1 MTTGTATVLFTDLVG
16 STELLSRLGDVV
28 FDGLRRAHFDGLRQA
43 IDRSGGTE
51 VKTTGDGLLAT
62 FTSAVGAI
70 GCAVAMQQTVARQS
84 RSTGVPLAIRVGL
97 ALGDVSFEDGDVFG
111 TPVVE
116 AARLVVVARGGQILA
131 TAVVRFVAGGRS
143 DACFADLGHVELK
156 GLPAP
161 LAICEVVWEPLSEP
175 AVPLPSLQTGTGR
188 IFVGRD
194 ELMEW
199 LQQLWTEASAGL
211 RRLVLIGGEPGVGKT
226 RLTAEMAG
234 QAHAKGAVV
243 LAGRCDED
251 LGVPYQPFVEALRH
265 LIVHTP
271 TADLA
276 ALLGRYGGELVRL
289 APELTER
296 LPQLPPPLRSDPET
310 ERFRLFDAVA
320 AWLAAASAE
329 RPVLLVL
336 DDLQWAAKPTLLLLR
351 HVLRSADSMRL
362 LVVGTYR
369 DTEVGRTHPLS
380 EVLADLRRSAAVECL
395 SLCGLDQPAVA
406 EYVKQAA
413 GHELDEAAHS
423 LARAIHAETEGNPFF
438 ISEVLRHLMETGAVH
453 ERDGRWEAR
462 RPTEELGIPEGVR
475 DVIGR
480 RLSRLSEGANQ
491 ALTLGAVVGLE
502 FDLATVQAA
511 CSIDEDALVSAL
523 DEAVAAHLLVEIGGP
538 LPRHRFAHALVRST
552 LYDELSPARRVL
564 LHRRVGHAI
573 ERRHGLAMD
582 DHLAALA
589 HHFARCSAGGGEA
602 LKAAGYA
609 RRAGDRALV
618 QLAYDEAAGYY
629 RQALELLDVAE
640 PASADDDQRVEL
652 LIALGEAKHRGA
664 KPAFRETFLQAA
676 RLAQGRGDQSAL
688 ARAALMDSRGAAWS
702 AVGTVDWEHVSV
714 LEAALAVTGEADAA
728 TRTRLLATLGVALVF
743 ATERDPEPLVDEAL
757 ALARRLDDPATL
769 AHVLRARWITTTTL
783 DPGGVRAAAET
794 AELLAVAEDLGDPAI
809 RCEAYYSEAR
819 SAMARGDVAAF
830 DRCVD
835 LGEQLT
841 QELGQPVLRW
851 RNTWLRIGQH
861 LFAGRMDAA
870 EQLALE
876 ARELGEMA
884 GHPDAATYLTIQV
897 FQIRFE
903 QGRLGSIEVALT
915 ELARR
920 TPGLRLLVEPM
931 IALLYTE
938 TDRHDEARQ
947 VLELFA
953 AHAFKRLPRGSSRT
967 PHTYTAC
974 CSRRP
979 PR

>member
-1 MTTGTATVLFTDLVG
+1 
-16 STELLSRLGDVV
+16 
-28 FDGLRRAHFDGLRQA
+28 
-43 IDRSGGTE
+43 
-51 VKTTGDGLLAT
+51 
-62 FTSAVGAI
+62 
-70 GCAVAMQQTVARQS
+70 
-84 RSTGVPLAIRVGL
+84 
-97 ALGDVSFEDGDVFG
+97 
-111 TPVVE
+111 
-116 AARLVVVARGGQILA
+116 
-131 TAVVRFVAGGRS
+131 
-143 DACFADLGHVELK
+143 
-156 GLPAP
+156 
-161 LAICEVVWEPLSEP
+161 
-175 AVPLPSLQTGTGR
+175 
-188 IFVGRD
+188 
-194 ELMEW
+194 MER

-234 QAHAKGAVV
+234 RAHAEGAVV

-380 EVLADLRRSAAVECL
+380 EVLADLRRSAAVERI
-395 SLCGLDQPAVA
+395 SLTGLDQPAVA
-406 EYVKQAA
+406 EYVMQAA
-413 GHELDEAAHS
+413 GHELDGAALS

-453 ERDGRWEAR
+453 ERDGRWEAS

-480 RLSRLSEGANQ
+480 RLSRLSESANH

-502 FDLATVQAA
+502 FELATVQAA
-511 CSIDEDALVSAL
+511 GSLDEDALVSAF

-573 ERRHGLAMD
+573 ERIHGHVID

-652 LIALGEAKHRGA
+652 LIALGEAEHRGA
-664 KPAFRETFLQAA
+664 KPAFRETFLEAG
-676 RLAQGRGDQSAL
+676 RLAQLRGDRVGL
-688 ARAALMDSRGAAWS
+688 ARAALMDSRGALWRT
-702 AVGTVDWEHVSV
+702 VGTVDWEHVAV
-714 LEAALAVTGEADAA
+714 LEAALAVTDQADAA
-728 TRTRLLATLGVALVF
+728 IRARLLATLGIALVF
-743 ATERDPEPLVDEAL
+743 GSERDPEPLVDEAL

-769 AHVLRARWITTTTL
+769 AHVLRARWLTTRTL

-794 AELLAVAEDLGDPAI
+794 AELLTVAEELGDPAI

-830 DRCVD
+830 DRYLD

-851 RNTWLRIGQH
+851 RNTWLRMGQH
-861 LFAGRMDAA
+861 LLAGRLDAA
-870 EQLALE
+870 EQVALE
-876 ARELGEMA
+876 GRELGEMS
-884 GHPDAATYLTIQV
+884 GQPNAATYLTLQL
-897 FQIRFE
+897 FHIRFE
-903 QGRLGSIEVALT
+903 QGRLEF
-915 ELARR
+915 
-920 TPGLRLLVEPM
+920 
-931 IALLYTE
+931 
-938 TDRHDEARQ
+938 D
-947 VLELFA
+947 
-953 AHAFKRLPRGSSRT
+953 
-967 PHTYTAC
+967 
-974 CSRRP
+974 
-979 PR
+979 